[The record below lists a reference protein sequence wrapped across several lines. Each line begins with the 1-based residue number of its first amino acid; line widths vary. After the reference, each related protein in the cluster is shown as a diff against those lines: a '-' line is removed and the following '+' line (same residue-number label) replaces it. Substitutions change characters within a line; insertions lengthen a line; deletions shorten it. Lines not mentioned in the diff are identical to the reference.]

1 MKKLLFITMLVI
13 GLNSYAQENFNLK
26 LSSSVP
32 KLENASQV
40 NSEIQ
45 ARLYDLI
52 AHYHSVQQA
61 HWNVRGPQF
70 ESLHSLL
77 GDFYGSLGEDI
88 DRLAERK
95 LVLGEAA
102 DGRPSAVSS
111 NSSIGRNETGFQK
124 DYDVV
129 NNLVSSS
136 KTLSD
141 NLGGSISK
149 VGEMDV
155 TTQDLLIDIQASVD
169 LYLWKLR
176 SFSY

>member
-1 MKKLLFITMLVI
+1 M
-13 GLNSYAQENFNLK
+13 
-26 LSSSVP
+26 
-32 KLENASQV
+32 ENATQV

-45 ARLYDLI
+45 SRLYDLI

-70 ESLHSLL
+70 ASIHDLL
-77 GDFYGSLGEDI
+77 GDFYTSLGADI

-95 LVLGEAA
+95 ITLGEAA

-111 NSSIGRNETGFQK
+111 NSTLGRNDTGFQK

-129 NNLVSSS
+129 KNLVPST
-136 KTLSD
+136 KMLSD
-141 NLGGSISK
+141 NLSTSIKK

-155 TTQDLLIDIQASVD
+155 VTQDLMIDIQAGVD